1 MQRQPWQ
8 TSKNNCR
15 IDADRANR
23 SWIMILGSPQWLIIN
38 DYRND
43 SWWSQVGTNMIF
55 AGARLTPK
63 WFLLVPLRVEFA
75 RLQNWIVRIPHPPTK
90 PPTHQEPSLIG
101 FAPKLIICC
110 GIICLGVTRFLI
122 IYIYIHIVFIQFI
135 GVATLK
141 STPIHPNPPHP
152 TPLNKQ
158 CAIAGQSWA
167 QACAIRFVVFVLGL
181 CLLNVNE

>member
-38 DYRND
+38 DYQND

-75 RLQNWIVRIPHPPTK
+75 RLQNGIVRIPHPPTK

-101 FAPKLIICC
+101 FAPKLNICC

-122 IYIYIHIVFIQFI
+122 IYIYIY
-135 GVATLK
+135 TLYLYNILGW
-141 STPIHPNPPHP
+141 PPWNPPQSNPIHP
-152 TPLNKQ
+152 TPLH
-158 CAIAGQSWA
+158 
-167 QACAIRFVVFVLGL
+167 
-181 CLLNVNE
+181 